1 MTAPRRLVIGIHDHQ
16 PVGNFD
22 HVFAWAYDSAYAPF
36 LDVLERYPAV
46 KIGMHHTGPLLEWMA
61 HNRPDYLRRVGDLV
75 QQGRVE
81 LIGGGFFEPILVV
94 LSEAD
99 RLEQL
104 EWMARFLEKHF
115 GRRADGAW
123 LAERIWEPHLAG
135 TLARAGVRY
144 TALDDYHFARAGMDP
159 ARLHGTY
166 LTEDG
171 GDPVAIFPISQEL
184 RYRIP
189 FADPQEVRRVCLEA
203 PVPEGAA
210 LSFFDDGEKFG
221 VWPHTHGPVYDDG
234 WLDRFFSML
243 SDPDSGVTT
252 ALPAEVLAETPSGR
266 VYLPA
271 ASYFEMSEWTL
282 PPELA
287 ERFARL
293 VHEAEDNGRIEQL
306 RPFLAG
312 GFWRGFLAKYTES
325 NLQQKLTQRTSVR
338 VRGIDEP
345 HRTRALDQ
353 MMRAQCN
360 CAYWH
365 GVFGGIYLPHLRSA
379 IQSARILAEAELWQ
393 ARDVAGVADQLEV
406 EEVDLEVDGKPVVL
420 VDSATHSAG
429 IKPGEGGALLMW
441 DLHQPAHALHDVL
454 TRRREGYHADWVPA
468 DQAPTEE
475 EGNIH
480 KIVRALPPGQN
491 LTYDWYRRLNLIDH
505 FYAEEPTAAVLNDLE
520 AHELGD
526 FVNLPFEYEVSRT
539 EAAASVAM
547 GRDGHLWWPD
557 TEAQPLRL
565 DKTVQVHGDSARVTC
580 SHRITNTGDRPVSAW
595 WGVECNVKLMSD
607 EGEQRCLRILPDG
620 GDHPLEAR
628 LDPVAAPGIELV
640 DDGLGIAVTLEADAA
655 PRWCSFGVHTLSQSE
670 AGVDAIYQGTC
681 AVVLRRVELEP
692 GAVLEASMDLR
703 VRA

>member
-1 MTAPRRLVIGIHDHQ
+1 MNAPRRLVIGIHDHQ

-22 HVFAWAYDSAYAPF
+22 HVFAWAYDNAYAPF
-36 LDVLERYPAV
+36 LDVFEGYEAV

-61 HNRPDYLRRVGDLV
+61 ANRPDYLKRVAALV
-75 QQGRVE
+75 EAGRVE

-94 LSEAD
+94 LSEED

-104 EWMARFLEKHF
+104 EWMGQFLEKHF
-115 GRRADGAW
+115 GRRARGAW

-135 TLARAGVRY
+135 TLSRAGVRY
-144 TALDDYHFARAGMDP
+144 VALDDYHFARAGMDP
-159 ARLHGTY
+159 SRLHGTY

-189 FADPQEVRRVCLEA
+189 FADPDEVRRVCVEA

-234 WLDRFFSML
+234 WLERFFTML

-252 ALPAEVLAETPSGR
+252 ALPSEVLAEPPSGR

-287 ERFARL
+287 ERFAHL
-293 VHEAEDNGRIEQL
+293 VHEAEESGRIEQL

-312 GFWRGFLAKYTES
+312 GFWRGFLAKYAES

-338 VRGIDEP
+338 VRTAAEP
-345 HRTRALDQ
+345 HRTRAIDQ

-379 IQSARILAEAELWQ
+379 IQSARILAEAELWRSRE
-393 ARDVAGVADQLEV
+393 AAGDAPALEV
-406 EEVDLEVDGKPVVL
+406 EELDLEVDGGAVVVVDTPAHTAGVKP
-420 VDSATHSAG
+420 A
-429 IKPGEGGALLMW
+429 EGGALLLW
-441 DLHQPAHALHDVL
+441 DLHEPAHALHDVL
-454 TRRREGYHADWVPA
+454 TRRREGYHAEWVSA
-468 DQAPTEE
+468 EDAPPQQ

-480 KIVRALPPGQN
+480 KIVRALPPGEK
-491 LTYDWYRRLNLIDH
+491 LTYDWYRRLSLIDH
-505 FYAEEPTAAVLNDLE
+505 FHAGLPTAAALNDLD

-526 FVNLPFEYEVSRT
+526 FVALPYEHTVSRT
-539 EAAASVAM
+539 EDEVSVTM
-547 GRDGHLWWPD
+547 TRDGHLWWRGGD
-557 TEAQPLRL
+557 AQPLRL
-565 DKTVQVHGDSARVTC
+565 EKIVRVHAGEPHVSC
-580 SHRITNTGDRPVSAW
+580 SHRITNTGSSPVAAW
-595 WGVECNVKLMSD
+595 WGVECNVKLQSD
-607 EGEQRCLRILPDG
+607 EGDQRRLNVLG
-620 GDHPLEAR
+620 GEEYPLEAR
-628 LDPVAAPGIELV
+628 LDPLAAPGLELV
-640 DDGLGIAVTLEADAA
+640 DDGLGIAVRLEADGA
-655 PRWCSFGVHTLSQSE
+655 PHWSSFGVHTLSQSE
-670 AGVDAIYQGTC
+670 AGVDTIYQGSC
-681 AVVLRRVELEP
+681 VVVLRRVELGP
-692 GAVLEASMDLR
+692 GAVLEANLDLR
-703 VRA
+703 VRT